1 MVFVI
6 PASCNAGHAF
16 RRHAVGHMTVR
27 ALIVDDSERFLD
39 AARSSLSREL
49 EVVGTAMSSAEALR
63 ETEAQRPNVVL
74 VDVGLGEESGFDL
87 ATLLADAFPH
97 LGLRIVM
104 ISTRS
109 EEDYVE
115 LIESSPAV
123 GFISKSVLSGA
134 AVRALVCQPAS

>member
-1 MVFVI
+1 M
-6 PASCNAGHAF
+6 A
-16 RRHAVGHMTVR
+16 VR
-27 ALIVDDSERFLD
+27 ALIVDDNQRFLD

-74 VDVGLGEESGFDL
+74 VDIGLGEESGFDL
-87 ATLLADAFPH
+87 ASRLAGAFPD

-109 EEDYVE
+109 EEDFAD

-123 GFISKSVLSGA
+123 GFLSKSLLSGA
-134 AVRALVCQPAS
+134 ALRALVCQGAAS